1 VEKLVKDFLGAYFE
15 MGFFLFCFFF
25 RSLIFNQR
33 LDLIAFML
41 FFFSHVY
48 FGNKNVLLFFFMKL
62 EIK

>member
-41 FFFSHVY
+41 FFFFRMCILAIRMYCYS
-48 FGNKNVLLFFFMKL
+48 FL
-62 EIK
+62 